1 MTPKSRLISAL
12 KNESVDRPP
21 AWMMRQAGRYLP
33 EYRAIKE
40 KHSTKE
46 MMQTPNLAKEITL
59 QPVHLVGTEAAI
71 LYSDILMIPDA
82 MGMGLGFETG
92 EGPVFDF
99 AVNSREKLR
108 QLNTQNLNSRLEYV
122 FEAIRLCVQE
132 LPPDYPLLGFAGS
145 PFTVACYMI
154 AGGSS
159 KKAFNEVKALAWKDP
174 ELFHDILEVITKA
187 TLAYLSEQFKAGVV
201 AIQLFD
207 TWAGLLSR
215 EDYVR
220 FSKPYSQKIFSDLK
234 SQNLPTIHYANNA
247 NHLLE
252 ELATMDSNAISVDWR
267 TDLKTA
273 GERTD
278 NRFAIQGNL
287 DPDVLLTTPQII
299 AEKIREMF
307 AARGN
312 VCKGY
317 IVNLGHGVT
326 PQTPVENVKMFF
338 DVIKGFSPTAP

>member
-1 MTPKSRLISAL
+1 MNPKSRLICAL
-12 KNESVDRPP
+12 KNETVDRPP

-33 EYRAIKE
+33 EYRAIKQ
-40 KHSTKE
+40 KHSTKV
-46 MMQTPNLAKEITL
+46 MMQTPELAKEITL

-99 AVNSREKLR
+99 AVNSREKLT
-108 QLNTQNLNSRLEYV
+108 QLNTQNLMSRLEYV
-122 FEAIRLCVQE
+122 FAAIRLCVND
-132 LPPDYPLLGFAGS
+132 LPPNYPLLGFAGA

-174 ELFHDILEVITKA
+174 ELFHDILEVITSA
-187 TLAYLSEQFKAGVV
+187 TLAYLREQFKAGVV

-215 EDYVR
+215 EDYVQ
-220 FSKPYSQKIFSDLK
+220 FSKPYSQKIFSALK
-234 SQNLPTIHYANNA
+234 LQNLPTIHYANNA
-247 NHLLE
+247 NHLVE
-252 ELATMDSNAISVDWR
+252 EIATMDSNAISVDWR
-267 TDLKTA
+267 TDLKTV
-273 GERTD
+273 GDRTQ

-287 DPDVLLTTPQII
+287 DPDILLTTPEII
-299 AEKIREMF
+299 EQKMRDMF
-307 AARGN
+307 NARGN
-312 VCKGY
+312 IRKGY

-326 PQTPVENVKMFF
+326 PQTPVENVKTFF
-338 DVIKGFSPTAP
+338 SVAKGVSAL

>member
-1 MTPKSRLISAL
+1 MTPKNRLISAL
-12 KNESVDRPP
+12 KNETVDRPP

-33 EYRAIKE
+33 EYRAIKQ

-46 MMQTPNLAKEITL
+46 MMQTPELAKEITL

-99 AVNSREKLR
+99 AINSRAKLA
-108 QLNTQNLNSRLEYV
+108 QLNTQNLMSRLEYV
-122 FEAIRLCVQE
+122 FAAIRLCVQD
-132 LPPDYPLLGFAGS
+132 LPPDYPLLGFAGA

-174 ELFHDILEVITKA
+174 ELFHDILEVITTA
-187 TLAYLSEQFKAGVV
+187 TLAYLREQFKAGVV

-207 TWAGLLSR
+207 TWAGLLAR
-215 EDYVR
+215 EDYTR
-220 FSKPYSQKIFSDLK
+220 FSKPYSQKIFSALR
-234 SQNLPTIHYANNA
+234 QEGHLTIHYANNA

-252 ELATMDSNAISVDWR
+252 EIATMDSNAISVDWR
-267 TDLKTA
+267 TNLKTV
-273 GERTD
+273 GDRTQ

-287 DPDVLLTTPQII
+287 DPDILLTTHEII
-299 AEKIREMF
+299 EQKMRDMF
-307 AARGN
+307 NARGN
-312 VCKGY
+312 IRKGY

-326 PQTPVENVKMFF
+326 PQTPVENVKAFF
-338 DVIKGFSPTAP
+338 SAAKVMS